1 MKKPYPP
8 CKGCTERVVGCHGS
22 CEIYQRF
29 LTESKLYKKSVYEQ
43 TAGGIMADAVAY
55 RTKRNNWKQKHVPG
69 QR

>member
-22 CEIYQRF
+22 CEKYKTYQMD
-29 LTESKLYKKSVYEQ
+29 SQNYKQSVIAQ
-43 TAGGIMADAVAY
+43 TLGGQLADSVAY